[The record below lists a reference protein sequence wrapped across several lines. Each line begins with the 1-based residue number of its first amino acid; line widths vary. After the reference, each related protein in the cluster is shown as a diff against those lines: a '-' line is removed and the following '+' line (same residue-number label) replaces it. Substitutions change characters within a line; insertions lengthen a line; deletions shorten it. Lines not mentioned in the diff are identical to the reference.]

1 MEKNE
6 NTPKYLL
13 FWPELNDTN
22 FSLPCFPQII
32 QEKFVESV
40 NKINTSEDLN
50 EISSE
55 GNISSKKIKFI
66 SYPKKNK
73 ISFTVSRK
81 TKRKEDKK
89 QDKSNGRWTKE
100 ERIKFA
106 FGLYIFGV
114 DWKKI
119 QKMIPT
125 RTNRQLRSHAQK
137 FLIKLKSNENIKKKK
152 INLTNLSWK
161 NIYDLLKKNLNNKEF
176 LSLLYSIE
184 SELEDNKRM
193 TLKYIERKN
202 FLDKAKSSSEH
213 YEPLI
218 STFDENNSNISEEE
232 LKENKLGIFI
242 DQNQNNNLIN
252 LDEYNILKDNIF
264 YENDNILYD
273 KYFNNFYKN
282 LEGDNT
288 SFEFFL
294 K

>member
-1 MEKNE
+1 M
-6 NTPKYLL
+6 
-13 FWPELNDTN
+13 
-22 FSLPCFPQII
+22 
-32 QEKFVESV
+32 
-40 NKINTSEDLN
+40 KI
-50 EISSE
+50 
-55 GNISSKKIKFI
+55 
-66 SYPKKNK
+66 
-73 ISFTVSRK
+73 
-81 TKRKEDKK
+81 
-89 QDKSNGRWTKE
+89 
-100 ERIKFA
+100 
-106 FGLYIFGV
+106 
-114 DWKKI
+114 
-119 QKMIPT
+119 
-125 RTNRQLRSHAQK
+125 LR
-137 FLIKLKSNENIKKKK
+137 KKK

-202 FLDKAKSSSEH
+202 LLDKAKSSSEH